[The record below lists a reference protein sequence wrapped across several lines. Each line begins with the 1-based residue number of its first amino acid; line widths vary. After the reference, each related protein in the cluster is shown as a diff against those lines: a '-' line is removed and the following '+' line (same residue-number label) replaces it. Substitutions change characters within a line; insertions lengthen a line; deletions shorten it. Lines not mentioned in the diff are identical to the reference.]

1 MREFLAVVS
10 ALSDPNRLRL
20 LLSLQGREQCVCNLV
35 DFIGLADS
43 TVSKHMSI
51 LRQAGLVDS
60 RKQGR
65 WVYYRLADGDAS
77 PFARQM
83 LELTGEHLRGDK
95 IISSD
100 GIRMAEI
107 VRQNADT
114 KCQHESVSCNHDTP
128 IHDTPINALE
138 TA

>member
-60 RKQGR
+60 RKKGR

-83 LELTGEHLRGDK
+83 IELAGEHLRGDK
-95 IISSD
+95 IITSD
-100 GIRMAEI
+100 GLRMAEI
-107 VRQNADT
+107 VMQNSGT
-114 KCQHESVSCNHDTP
+114 KCQQDTVSCNHDTP
-128 IHDTPINALE
+128 IDALE